1 MDGHQNEAT
10 VDLAQ
15 DDGMK
20 WDDDDYTHARGNRM
34 EFSLGSTG
42 STMGAPPRVHPPG
55 ASGLRLEFGSM
66 GSTKAEKLIGTGTCG
81 PFSPMTN
88 EHSLCAC
95 LYGKIGSELMGSH
108 LSNSSRIWVKFFS
121 PVLKCELLYSFT
133 RD

>member
-15 DDGMK
+15 DDRM
-20 WDDDDYTHARGNRM
+20 WNDDDYTHARRNQM

-66 GSTKAEKLIGTGTCG
+66 GSTKAEKLIGTGTYG
-81 PFSPMTN
+81 PLTPSIN
-88 EHSLCAC
+88 EHSFCDC
-95 LYGKIGSELMGSH
+95 VCGKFGSESMILR
-108 LSNSSRIWVKFFS
+108 LSNSSRI
-121 PVLKCELLYSFT
+121 LLSCVEV
-133 RD
+133 

>member
-15 DDGMK
+15 DDRMLDG
-20 WDDDDYTHARGNRM
+20 DDYTHAHGNRM

-66 GSTKAEKLIGTGTCG
+66 GSTKAEKLIGTGTCS
-81 PFSPMTN
+81 PFPPVTN
-88 EHSLCAC
+88 EHSFCDC
-95 LYGKIGSELMGSH
+95 
-108 LSNSSRIWVKFFS
+108 V
-121 PVLKCELLYSFT
+121 
-133 RD
+133 